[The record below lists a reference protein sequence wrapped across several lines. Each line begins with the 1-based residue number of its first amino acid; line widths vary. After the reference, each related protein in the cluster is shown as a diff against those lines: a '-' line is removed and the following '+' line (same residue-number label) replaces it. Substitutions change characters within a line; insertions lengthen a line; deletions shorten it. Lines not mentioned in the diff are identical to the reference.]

1 MELSVLR
8 REMDAMH
15 DSRESGCCP
24 INSRGVKD
32 IYGRTFSLPVD
43 AEHKATALN
52 LFSFA
57 KPHMR
62 AFHTS
67 WVNYFASFV
76 STFAAAPL
84 TAYMKK
90 SSSLNLSKADL
101 SAGKIASVTGTVML
115 RLVMGYVM
123 DMFGARKGTFVL
135 MAICTP
141 GIIGMMFTSNAAGY
155 IACRPHVQAAPL
167 GIYLPSWRCHSSLP
181 YGLLGLT
188 LQILSSWHSLHRSSH
203 SLHSAAQ
210 NPAAAHGR
218 ATRPCRVARSPQRQ
232 GRRLSACRWTVL
244 SMDDPRCRFL
254 IGFSLATFVCAQTWC
269 APCTTWTEP

>member
-1 MELSVLR
+1 MASTVASAGELKAKANAASLDMAEEFSLLR

-24 INSRGVKD
+24 INSRGAKD

-84 TAYMKK
+84 TAYMRK

-135 MAICTP
+135 SM
-141 GIIGMMFTSNAAGY
+141 
-155 IACRPHVQAAPL
+155 PH
-167 GIYLPSWRCHSSLP
+167 
-181 YGLLGLT
+181 
-188 LQILSSWHSLHRSSH
+188 
-203 SLHSAAQ
+203 
-210 NPAAAHGR
+210 R
-218 ATRPCRVARSPQRQ
+218 AR
-232 GRRLSACRWTVL
+232 TV
-244 SMDDPRCRFL
+244 D
-254 IGFSLATFVCAQTWC
+254 
-269 APCTTWTEP
+269 

>member
-1 MELSVLR
+1 MASTAASAGEVKAKANAAPLDMAEEFSLLR

-24 INSRGVKD
+24 INSRGAKD

-84 TAYMKK
+84 TAYMRK

-115 RLVMGYVM
+115 LLVIL
-123 DMFGARKGTFVL
+123 FLFIFRP
-135 MAICTP
+135 TP
-141 GIIGMMFTSNAAGY
+141 
-155 IACRPHVQAAPL
+155 
-167 GIYLPSWRCHSSLP
+167 
-181 YGLLGLT
+181 
-188 LQILSSWHSLHRSSH
+188 
-203 SLHSAAQ
+203 
-210 NPAAAHGR
+210 
-218 ATRPCRVARSPQRQ
+218 
-232 GRRLSACRWTVL
+232 
-244 SMDDPRCRFL
+244 
-254 IGFSLATFVCAQTWC
+254 
-269 APCTTWTEP
+269 

>member
-1 MELSVLR
+1 MASTVASAGELKAKANAASLDMAEEFSLLR

-24 INSRGVKD
+24 INSRGAKD

-84 TAYMKK
+84 TAYMRK

-141 GIIGMMFTSNAAGY
+141 GIIGMMFTTNAAGY
-155 IACRPHVQAAPL
+155 IACRQPVDS
-167 GIYLPSWRCHSSLP
+167 LPSWECHRESRHCPS
-181 YGLLGLT
+181 LLGLRPDAPGCAT
-188 LQILSSWHSLHRSSH
+188 HSGEVPQPLRSQCGAAWRCRQPMRKPPILRL
-203 SLHSAAQ
+203 
-210 NPAAAHGR
+210 
-218 ATRPCRVARSPQRQ
+218 ATR
-232 GRRLSACRWTVL
+232 T
-244 SMDDPRCRFL
+244 
-254 IGFSLATFVCAQTWC
+254 
-269 APCTTWTEP
+269 